1 MNTKQELEE
10 KLDLIFKYMSSV
22 RHQGNWGMDIHH
34 WDWVPGVGVI
44 SLMAYGTATGAD
56 KVIDYLLLWVNR
68 NKRKAEGVRVIN
80 SLAPY
85 ALFPG
90 LYRLTGDTWFLSRSQ
105 EIASWM
111 LETAPRTREGALE
124 HTVTEAVDFPE
135 QVWADTVYMA
145 VLFLARLTG
154 LTGDRG
160 LAEAALQQTLLHL
173 RLLQDPVTGLL
184 FHGWNCRD
192 GSHMSAARWARA
204 NAWVTLAVPEIAAET
219 RHTVAVPEEL
229 YSRYRTLASALRQ
242 VQGENGLWH
251 TVLDRPDYYQETSAS
266 AGIACGFLKAVKGGL
281 LDDSYLESAGKALE
295 GILPLIREDGEVQG
309 VSGGTPVMPSIEA
322 YNAIERYPALYGQGL
337 VMQLLTE
344 ALNHQ
349 HPQHLPQA
357 VPLNS
362 EGKGGR

>member
-1 MNTKQELEE
+1 MSKKQELEE
-10 KLDLIFKYMSSV
+10 KLNLIFEYMTAG
-22 RHQGNWGMDIHH
+22 RHQGNWGMDIQH

-44 SLMAYGTATGAD
+44 SLMEYGTATGAD

-68 NKRKAEGVRVIN
+68 NKCKAEGARVIN

-85 ALFPG
+85 ALFPW
-90 LYRLTGDTWFLSRSQ
+90 LYRLTGDTWFLGRSQ
-105 EIASWM
+105 EIAEWM

-124 HTVTEAVDFPE
+124 HTVTEDADFPE

-145 VLFLARLTG
+145 VLFLARLAG
-154 LTGDRG
+154 LTGDRR
-160 LAEAALQQTLLHL
+160 LAEAAVQQTLLHL
-173 RLLQDPVTGLL
+173 RLLQDPATGLL

-204 NAWVTLAVPEIAAET
+204 NAWVTLAVPEIVAEIQA
-219 RHTVAVPEEL
+219 VLPVPEEL
-229 YSRYRTLASALRQ
+229 PSRYVRLASALRQ
-242 VQGENGLWH
+242 VQGAGGLWH

-281 LDDSYLESAGKALE
+281 LDVSYLESAGAALE
-295 GILPLIREDGEVQG
+295 GILPLIAEDGEVQG

-337 VMQLLTE
+337 VMQLLSE
-344 ALNHQ
+344 ALT
-349 HPQHLPQA
+349 L
-357 VPLNS
+357 
-362 EGKGGR
+362 EGKAGG

>member
-1 MNTKQELEE
+1 MSTKQELEE
-10 KLDLIFKYMSSV
+10 KLDLIFEYMISV

-44 SLMAYGTATGAD
+44 SLMEYGTASGAD

-90 LYRLTGDTWFLSRSQ
+90 LYRLTGDTWFLSKAQ
-105 EIASWM
+105 EIAAWM

-145 VLFLARLTG
+145 VLFLARLAG

-173 RLLQDPVTGLL
+173 RLLQDPATGLL

-192 GSHMSAARWARA
+192 GSHMSAVRWARA
-204 NAWVTLAVPEIAAET
+204 NAWITLAVPGIVAET
-219 RHTVAVPEEL
+219 GRVVAVPEEL
-229 YSRYRTLASALRQ
+229 YSRFCTLASALRQ
-242 VQGENGLWH
+242 VQGHNGLWH

-281 LDDSYLESAGKALE
+281 LDDSFLESAGKALE

-309 VSGGTPVMPSIEA
+309 VSGGTPVMPTIEA

-349 HPQHLPQA
+349 HPQQP
-357 VPLNS
+357 VSLNS
-362 EGKGGR
+362 EGEGGR